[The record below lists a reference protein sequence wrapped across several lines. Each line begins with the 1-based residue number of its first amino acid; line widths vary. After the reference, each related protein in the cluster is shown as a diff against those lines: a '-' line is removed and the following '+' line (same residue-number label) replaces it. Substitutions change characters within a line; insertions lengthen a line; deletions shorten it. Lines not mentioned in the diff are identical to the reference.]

1 MPNHVKNIVA
11 FVGDKAKIKSL
22 LEAVQNNK
30 YGFGT
35 IK

>member
-22 LEAVQNNK
+22 LEAEQLIL
-30 YGFGT
+30 